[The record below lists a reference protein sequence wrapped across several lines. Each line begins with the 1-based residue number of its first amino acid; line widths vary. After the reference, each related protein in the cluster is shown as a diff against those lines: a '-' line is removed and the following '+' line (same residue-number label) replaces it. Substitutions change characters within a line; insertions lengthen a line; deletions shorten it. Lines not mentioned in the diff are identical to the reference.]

1 MSTSI
6 TKRYINSIFGL
17 PNEEINTLRIGVC
30 RLFCSIEI
38 DNIREWWFSHNDE
51 TKLCDYSMHIYDHNI
66 VRFYHG
72 YRPKKL
78 EVVYINSSNDF
89 IGRDFDVLLDV
100 PCKWY
105 KEAKDRLKN
114 GGLLSLG
121 LIKINETDFL
131 YAMMKETWV
140 YGQWPEYKC
149 SYSDYFDTD
158 VVFQKMI
165 NSLYNSRYINKIN
178 LSKEV
183 SNMDIRNNIKDVIF
197 NGPATIIK
205 WTDGTKT
212 VVKCQEGDADP
223 WVGMAM
229 AISKKVLGNKGNFN
243 EVFKKW
249 IKEEPKEIETDVSD
263 IRCASCFYKEEIT
276 EPCASC
282 INYDKWED
290 VNGKR

>member
-1 MSTSI
+1 MSTSM
-6 TKRYINSIFGL
+6 TKRYMNSIFGL
-17 PNEEINTLRIGVC
+17 SDENNIIRIGVC
-30 RLFCSIEI
+30 CPFHSIEI
-38 DNIREWWFSHNDE
+38 DNIREWWFSHNAE
-51 TKLCDYSMHIYDHNI
+51 TKLCDYSMHIDDRKI
-66 VRFYHG
+66 VRFYHS
-72 YRPKKL
+72 YRLKIL
-78 EVVYINSSNDF
+78 EVIYINSTNDF
-89 IGRDFDVLLDV
+89 VDRDFDVLLDV
-100 PCKWY
+100 PCDWY
-105 KEAKDRLKN
+105 KEAKNRLKT

-121 LIKINETDFL
+121 LVKMNETDFL
-131 YAMMKETWV
+131 YDMMKETWV

-158 VVFQKMI
+158 VVFQKML

-249 IKEEPKEIETDVSD
+249 IKEEPKEIETDVSN
-263 IRCASCFYKEEIT
+263 IRCVSCFYKEEMLD
-276 EPCASC
+276 PCTSC

-290 VNGKR
+290 INGKR

>member
-1 MSTSI
+1 MNTKI

-17 PNEEINTLRIGVC
+17 SDENNIIRIGAC
-30 RLFCSIEI
+30 CPFLIGI
-38 DNIREWWFSHNDE
+38 DNIREWWLSHNDE

-66 VRFYHG
+66 VRFYHS
-72 YRPKKL
+72 YCPKIL
-78 EVVYINSSNDF
+78 EVVYINSTNDF
-89 IGRDFDVLLDV
+89 IGRNFDVLLEI

-105 KEAKDRLKN
+105 KEAKDRLKT

-121 LIKINETDFL
+121 LVKMNETDFL

-158 VVFQKMI
+158 VAFQKMI

-249 IKEEPKEIETDVSD
+249 IKEEPKEIEAYVPDK
-263 IRCASCFYKEEIT
+263 RCASCFYKEEMMET
-276 EPCASC
+276 CTSC

-290 VNGKR
+290 INGKR

>member
-6 TKRYINSIFGL
+6 TKRYINSVFGL
-17 PNEEINTLRIGVC
+17 PDKNDTLRIGVC
-30 RLFCSIEI
+30 RPFHSIEI
-38 DNIREWWFSHNDE
+38 DIIREWWFSHNDE
-51 TKLCDYSMHIYDHNI
+51 TKLCDYSMKIHYRNTVH
-66 VRFYHG
+66 FYHS
-72 YRPKKL
+72 YRPKIL
-78 EVVYINSSNDF
+78 EVVYINSTNDF
-89 IGRDFDVLLDV
+89 IGRHFDVLLDV
-100 PCKWY
+100 PSKWY
-105 KEAKDRLKN
+105 KEAKDHLKT

-121 LIKINETDFL
+121 LLKINETDFL

-212 VVKCQEGDADP
+212 VVKCQEGDVDP

-249 IKEEPKEIETDVSD
+249 IKEEPKEIETNVSD
-263 IRCASCFYKEEIT
+263 KRCASCFYKEEMM
-276 EPCASC
+276 EPCTSC

-290 VNGKR
+290 INGKR

>member
-1 MSTSI
+1 MSTNI
-6 TKRYINSIFGL
+6 TKRYMNSVFGL
-17 PNEEINTLRIGVC
+17 SDENNIIRIGVC
-30 RLFCSIEI
+30 CPFLIGI
-38 DNIREWWFSHNDE
+38 DNIREWWLSHNDE
-51 TKLCDYSMHIYDHNI
+51 TKLCDYSMHIYDRNI
-66 VRFYHG
+66 VRFYHS
-72 YRPKKL
+72 YCPKIL
-78 EVVYINSSNDF
+78 EVVYINSSIDLY
-89 IGRDFDVLLDV
+89 IGRNFDVLLDV

-105 KEAKDRLKN
+105 KGAKDRLKT

-121 LIKINETDFL
+121 LVKMNETDFL

-249 IKEEPKEIETDVSD
+249 IKEEPKEIETDISD

>member
-1 MSTSI
+1 MSASI
-6 TKRYINSIFGL
+6 TKRYMNSIFGL
-17 PNEEINTLRIGVC
+17 SDENDIIRIGVC
-30 RLFCSIEI
+30 RPFYSIEI

-51 TKLCDYSMHIYDHNI
+51 TKLCDYSMHIYDCNI
-66 VRFYHG
+66 IRFYHD
-72 YRPKKL
+72 YRPKIL
-78 EVVYINSSNDF
+78 EVVYTNQLNYLY
-89 IGRDFDVLLDV
+89 IGRNFDVLLDV

-105 KEAKDRLKN
+105 KEAKDRLKT

-121 LIKINETDFL
+121 PIKINETDFL

-165 NSLYNSRYINKIN
+165 NSLYNSRYINEINN

-183 SNMDIRNNIKDVIF
+183 ANMDIRNNIKDVIF

-249 IKEEPKEIETDVSD
+249 IKEEPKEIETNVSNR
-263 IRCASCFYKEEIT
+263 RCDSCFHTK
-276 EPCASC
+276 PCASC

-290 VNGKR
+290 INGKR

>member
-6 TKRYINSIFGL
+6 TKRYMNSIFGL
-17 PNEEINTLRIGVC
+17 SDEDDILRIGVC
-30 RLFCSIEI
+30 CPFHSIGI
-38 DNIREWWFSHNDE
+38 DNIREWWFSHNAE
-51 TKLCDYSMHIYDHNI
+51 TKLCDYSIYICHHQKI
-66 VRFYHG
+66 VRFYHN
-72 YRPKKL
+72 YRPKIL
-78 EVVYINSSNDF
+78 EVIYINSKNDF
-89 IGRDFDVLLDV
+89 ICRKFDVLLDV
-100 PCKWY
+100 PCNWRN
-105 KEAKDRLKN
+105 EAKDRLKT

-121 LIKINETDFL
+121 LIKMNETDFL
-131 YAMMKETWV
+131 YDMMKETWV

-158 VVFQKMI
+158 VAFQKMI

-178 LSKEV
+178 LLKEV

-249 IKEEPKEIETDVSD
+249 IKEEPKEIETDVTN
-263 IRCASCFYKEEIT
+263 R
-276 EPCASC
+276 
-282 INYDKWED
+282 
-290 VNGKR
+290 